1 MRASIPSLYDVNE
14 FDIQS
19 VKERIP
25 PQQLESNHG
34 VRLIFHTLLLHSAL
48 VFVKY
53 ITTALTCVVL
63 MVFEVVFKLFF
74 RPHEDQIVFIIY

>member
-1 MRASIPSLYDVNE
+1 M
-14 FDIQS
+14 
-19 VKERIP
+19 
-25 PQQLESNHG
+25 
-34 VRLIFHTLLLHSAL
+34 RLIFHTLLLHSGL

>member
-1 MRASIPSLYDVNE
+1 M
-14 FDIQS
+14 
-19 VKERIP
+19 
-25 PQQLESNHG
+25 
-34 VRLIFHTLLLHSAL
+34 RLIFHTLLLHSGL

-74 RPHEDQIVFIIY
+74 RPHEDQIVFYYLLNLKTLQLYFLVTINVYLRTSKSS